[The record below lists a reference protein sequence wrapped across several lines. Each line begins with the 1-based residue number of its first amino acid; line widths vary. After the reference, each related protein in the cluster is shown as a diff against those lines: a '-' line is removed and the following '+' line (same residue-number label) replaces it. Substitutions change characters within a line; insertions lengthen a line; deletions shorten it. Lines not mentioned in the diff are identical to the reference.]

1 MNIRDK
7 ITDDEFIAAFNVSIS
22 KNRLR
27 EKLGLPSNG
36 TNQSFVNKKIKQ
48 LNLDENVLKQNYETQ
63 FFSVQICPVCQK
75 PFKVK
80 KCARPQTTCSYE
92 CSNTFFRSGENNGMY
107 KKAENYATIAFR
119 YHEHKCC
126 ICGEELIVHVHHYDG
141 NHLNNEIT
149 NFVPLCPTHHQ
160 YYHSRFRYLVK
171 DKIDEY
177 HQRFTEHRPQLS
189 SGLDSG
195 SSA

>member
-1 MNIRDK
+1 MNIREK
-7 ITDDEFIAAFNVSIS
+7 ISDDQFIIAFNSSIS
-22 KNRLR
+22 KNEILK
-27 EKLGLPSNG
+27 KLNLPCNG
-36 TNQSFVNKKIKQ
+36 TNQCFVNIKIKN
-48 LNLDENVLKQNYETQ
+48 LGLDENILKKNYEEKY
-63 FFSVQICPVCQK
+63 FIVKVCPVCK
-75 PFKVK
+75 KTFKVSRS
-80 KCARPQTTCSYE
+80 ARPQTTCSYE
-92 CSNTFFRSGENNGMY
+92 CSNTYFRSGENNGMY
-107 KKAENYATIAFR
+107 NKAKDYATIAFR

-126 ICGEELIVHVHHYDG
+126 ICGESLIVHIHHYDG
-141 NHLNNEIT
+141 NHLNDEIT

-177 HQRFTEHRPQLS
+177 HKQFSEHRPQLS